1 MQLDEVMAQLE
12 QLGTEQNRKTYAR
25 HRVKGAMFG
34 VSYANL
40 DKLKKKIKV
49 DHPLAEALW
58 ATGNHDARVLA
69 TKIANPQQADL
80 AQLHAW
86 ARDLDS
92 YVICDAFSGYAARTP
107 HARAL
112 MEAWTPQPDEWIGRT
127 GWLILASLALHDPT
141 FTEDELIAHLAVI
154 EAEIHS
160 RANYVRDAMNS
171 ALIAIGLRTPA
182 LQDAALAAAARIGK
196 VDVDHGDTNCKTPD
210 AAAYIRKAAARRAA

>member
-12 QLGTEQNRKTYAR
+12 ALGTEQNRKTYAR
-25 HRVKGAMFG
+25 HGVKGAMFG

-69 TKIANPQQADL
+69 TKITDPQQANL
-80 AQLHAW
+80 AHLQAW
-86 ARDLDS
+86 AHDLDS

-107 HARAL
+107 HARTL
-112 MEAWTPQPDEWIGRT
+112 MEAWTSQPDEWIGRT
-127 GWLILASLALHDPT
+127 GWLILANLAMHDPT
-141 FTEDELIAHLAVI
+141 VTDDDLLAYLATI

-171 ALIAIGLRTPA
+171 ALIAIGLRNPA
-182 LQDAALAAAARIGK
+182 LQEAALAAAARIGK
-196 VDVDHGDTNCKTPD
+196 VAVDHGDTQCKTPD